1 MKNPFKIGDI
11 QTYRH
16 IVEGADAARFESGEV
31 HNVYSTFALGR
42 DAEWAG
48 RLFVLEMKEAG
59 EEGIGTGLTVT
70 HHAPALMGQEVVFAA
85 TLTEVNKN
93 EVVVD
98 YTAKVG
104 DRIVASGK
112 TWQKIIKKEK
122 LDALFNSLKP

>member
-11 QTYRH
+11 QTYRN

-48 RLFVLEMKEAG
+48 RLFVLEMKETG

-70 HHAPALMGQEVVFAA
+70 HHTPALMGQEVVFSA
-85 TLTEVNKN
+85 TLIEVNKN